1 MLIVGRVVAGVG
13 GSGLQTLCFVIG
25 CTMVGERSRP
35 LVISILS
42 CAFAVA
48 AIVGPIIGGAFTTH
62 VTWRW
67 CFYINLPIGGLAI
80 IMFLL
85 TYKAE
90 NKGILVG
97 IKINYHLLTSIY
109 VTSILSYTVLED
121 DANDEK

>member
-42 CAFAVA
+42 CVFAVA

-62 VTWRW
+62 VYLEVVLLYQSSYRW
-67 CFYINLPIGGLAI
+67 SCHYYV
-80 IMFLL
+80 LL

-90 NKGILVG
+90 NKVYFNKL
-97 IKINYHLLTSIY
+97 KML
-109 VTSILSYTVLED
+109 
-121 DANDEK
+121 